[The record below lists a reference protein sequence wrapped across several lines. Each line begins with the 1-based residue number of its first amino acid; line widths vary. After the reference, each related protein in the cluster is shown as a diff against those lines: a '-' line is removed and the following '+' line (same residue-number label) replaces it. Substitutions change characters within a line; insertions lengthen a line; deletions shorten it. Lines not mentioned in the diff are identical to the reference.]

1 MSTDMKEYVQ
11 ERLWRGWPSKES
23 MNFRRKISNLKNRDK
38 RCFLKNEQKHPSHK
52 IITEVLISVSL
63 KSRGRGEI
71 DTENIFEKNNVP
83 KLVKHMKSQIQ
94 ETQWITNRIDAK
106 KSKHRCWNSNCWKP
120 KKKRK
125 RKTFLKAASEN
136 HLSYQRT
143 MIGITAEFTSGTT
156 EDGR

>member
-1 MSTDMKEYVQ
+1 
-11 ERLWRGWPSKES
+11 

-83 KLVKHMKSQIQ
+83 KFG
-94 ETQWITNRIDAK
+94 ETYEVADSRNSVNHKQNRCKEKQAQMLKFKLLKAK
-106 KSKHRCWNSNCWKP
+106 KEKEK
-120 KKKRK
+120 
-125 RKTFLKAASEN
+125 EN
-136 HLSYQRT
+136 IFKS
-143 MIGITAEFTSGTT
+143 S
-156 EDGR
+156 